1 MAPFPTPQ
9 GSPLLRAVWI
19 VPCRGRLRPPRR
31 AERRWVRCCTYVP
44 RSRSC
49 CSMRCIEQPGLDSAT
64 RTRLVPRRVL
74 SRLARDFLTWQA
86 VVALGVVVHLWRLE
100 VQQWRQ
106 LLVRA
111 RPQTASPHVAAHRLW
126 PAVCCR
132 LHAPGLLAT
141 PLISPLT
148 PLRVRLVGAEG
159 REVDDHHHHHRAQGG
174 GRLLG
179 GLPLRSRRSS
189 APRAHRRAAAGRC
202 EAAWSCK
209 AAAEAAVAVQ
219 QRGSC
224 HRAARARR
232 LRVSDGFGGAVLV
245 AFRGQHAR
253 RCMRKKLPCSSAFF
267 SRYVHVCAC
276 ALRVFDSLN
285 CPVHE
290 GMHGVAGP
298 WRFVPS

>member
-1 MAPFPTPQ
+1 MLHLCAAEPFV
-9 GSPLLRAVWI
+9 LLHEVHRAA
-19 VPCRGRLRPPRR
+19 R
-31 AERRWVRCCTYVP
+31 ARQCDSNALGAQACAESS
-44 RSRSC
+44 RSRLSHMAGC
-49 CSMRCIEQPGLDSAT
+49 GRFGRRSAPLATGGTAVATASGARSPSNGLAARCRASTLACP
-64 RTRLVPRRVL
+64 VL
-74 SRLARDFLTWQA
+74 SPARAW
-86 VVALGVVVHLWRLE
+86 
-100 VQQWRQ
+100 
-106 LLVRA
+106 
-111 RPQTASPHVAAHRLW
+111 
-126 PAVCCR
+126 
-132 LHAPGLLAT
+132 LLAT

-179 GLPLRSRRSS
+179 GLPLRFRRSS

>member
-179 GLPLRSRRSS
+179 GLPLRFRRSS

-209 AAAEAAVAVQ
+209 AAAEAAVAAQ
-219 QRGSC
+219 QRGGS
-224 HRAARARR
+224 HRAAQTHRP
-232 LRVSDGFGGAVLV
+232 RVSGGSGDAGRLADCRHAPPLSSQKKWRV
-245 AFRGQHAR
+245 ASR
-253 RCMRKKLPCSSAFF
+253 FF
-267 SRYVHVCAC
+267 SRCVYVCAC
-276 ALRVFDSLN
+276 ALRVSDALN
-285 CPVHE
+285 SPLHE
-290 GMHGVAGP
+290 VVRGVAG
-298 WRFVPS
+298 S